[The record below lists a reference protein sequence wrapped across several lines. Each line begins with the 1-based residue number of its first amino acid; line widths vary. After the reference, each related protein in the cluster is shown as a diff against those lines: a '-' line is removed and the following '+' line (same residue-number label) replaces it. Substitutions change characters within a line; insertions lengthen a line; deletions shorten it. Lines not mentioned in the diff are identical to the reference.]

1 LKIVDPTNAPEI
13 ILCALPGA
21 TQGMM
26 TQIESLDWRNPI
38 AREFGEFIQQKQQQ
52 AFRAPPPRVVPEVAA
67 PPTEAVTNVQAPSAP
82 VAPIIETVSFPQA
95 KFVADVTLADGSV
108 VRPGEVIKKTW
119 RIRNSGD
126 QPWPKGVRI
135 AHVGGDAFGGPI
147 EGVEVP
153 LARAG
158 EAVNVTV
165 PLVMPQQPGRYTSYW
180 RMLTPHPS
188 NSKFGHRFW
197 VTVNVVAPPTTAPP
211 ARNAGVILGEAPRRP
226 SPPTPPSFTTVPP
239 VVYGNPVIVG
249 SPSTRVPPPP
259 PPRTTLDD
267 ISPELV
273 ETISQLTELGFSD
286 IDKIVRILKEVNGD
300 ASRALDRLLAE
311 NQ

>member
-1 LKIVDPTNAPEI
+1 VSNIP
-13 ILCALPGA
+13 
-21 TQGMM
+21 
-26 TQIESLDWRNPI
+26 
-38 AREFGEFIQQKQQQ
+38 
-52 AFRAPPPRVVPEVAA
+52 
-67 PPTEAVTNVQAPSAP
+67 APSVPAAAAI
-82 VAPIIETVSFPQA
+82 VETVSFPQA

-197 VTVNVVAPPTTAPP
+197 VTVNVVAPPSAPP
-211 ARNAGVILGEAPRRP
+211 PTRNGVVLGEAPRRP
-226 SPPTPPSFTTVPP
+226 SPPAPP
-239 VVYGNPVIVG
+239 VVYGNPVVVG
-249 SPSTRVPPPP
+249 SPATRVPPPP
-259 PPRTTLDD
+259 PPRTSTLDD

-273 ETISQLTELGFSD
+273 EKISQLTELGFSD
-286 IDKIVRILKEVNGD
+286 IDKIVSILKEVNGD
-300 ASRALDRLLAE
+300 SSLALDRLLAE